1 LSKKKKWDKVD
12 DAGRDLAP
20 GLNEGAAHIKRG
32 IEAEKDKIVKGL
44 RKERD
49 KIERDQTS

>member
-1 LSKKKKWDKVD
+1 MSKKKKGEKLD

-20 GLNEGAAHIKRG
+20 GLKEGAVHIKKG

-44 RKERD
+44 RKEKD
-49 KIERDQTS
+49 KIERDQIR

>member
-1 LSKKKKWDKVD
+1 MD

-20 GLNEGAAHIKRG
+20 GLNEGAAQIKMG
-32 IEAEKDKIVKGL
+32 IDAEKDKIVKGL

-49 KIERDQTS
+49 KIERDQIS

>member
-1 LSKKKKWDKVD
+1 LSKKNKGEKVD

-20 GLNEGAAHIKRG
+20 GLEEVTAHIKKG

-44 RKERD
+44 SKEKD
-49 KIERDQTS
+49 KIERDQIR

>member
-1 LSKKKKWDKVD
+1 MD

-20 GLNEGAAHIKRG
+20 GLKEGAAHIKKR

-44 RKERD
+44 RKEKD
-49 KIERDQTS
+49 KIERTQIS

>member
-1 LSKKKKWDKVD
+1 LSKKRKGEKMD

-20 GLNEGAAHIKRG
+20 GLTEGATHIKKG

-44 RKERD
+44 KKEKD
-49 KIERDQTS
+49 KIERDQIS